1 MPGEDVIEAE
11 GTVMEVLPN
20 ARFRVE
26 LANRHQLMA
35 LVPRR
40 HRQQMAGLKAGDRVV
55 LGLSPFDLSK
65 GIIQS
70 IVDQTS

>member
-1 MPGEDVIEAE
+1 
-11 GTVMEVLPN
+11 
-20 ARFRVE
+20 
-26 LANRHQLMA
+26 MA

-70 IVDQTS
+70 IVNQAS